1 MKRYLKFLSLIVLVG
16 STAQAGWDQ
25 STDRFAMDC
34 EYGNSRA
41 CLDAALGYE
50 QGWEMIWDG
59 KENHSEKRKKN
70 YTKAAKLYK
79 KGCELGEK
87 SACESYQKLKNK
99 TGKKVST
106 HSSTQKNYKISHKGS
121 KTIYTILGKKKC
133 SLSFDKN
140 KKLQKSTCKKIVNSK
155 GVKIYCSPLKKVCKT
170 ELEVRDAI

>member
-1 MKRYLKFLSLIVLVG
+1 MKRYLKFLSLIVLLG

-25 STDRFAMDC
+25 STERFAMDC

-70 YTKAAKLYK
+70 YAKAANLYK

-87 SACESYQKLKNK
+87 SACVSYKKLKNK
-99 TGKKVST
+99 VPKKTST
-106 HSSTQKNYKISHKGS
+106 NAGTHKNYKISHKGS
-121 KTIYTILGKKKC
+121 TTTYTILGKQTC
-133 SLSFDKN
+133 SLSFDKK
-140 KKLQKSTCKKIVNSK
+140 KKLKKSTCKKIVNSK
-155 GVKIYCSPLKKVCKT
+155 GVTIYCSPFKKVCKT
-170 ELEVRDAI
+170 ELEVREAI